1 MSLNSSGNLVVSGT
15 ITEAGSAVQSA
26 GDLDTCAEFAA
37 LGAIETGTCGSL
49 VMSASPTL
57 TGTLT
62 AAAANFSST
71 VTHAGA
77 TIFGA
82 ASGYSGE
89 KLEILT
95 NGSNDG
101 IVFRQNSD
109 NTSSIQA
116 FIDGQWSA
124 RTTYASGCCNGL
136 LLQPDV
142 GYVSIGSTWSTDYS
156 GSMTGVNSITLTTG
170 ASITSS
176 AANRLLLNASDYT
189 YITAGIFYV
198 DGTTNFRGSV
208 QDDGG
213 NLTLG
218 DNVDVTGNLNVGTP
232 SSNPAG
238 ANVVASRLDDTGYIS
253 VNRSGGTAGF
263 FGRTNDGT
271 VLDFYTAGT
280 TRGTISIAG
289 GTVSYNG
296 LTGSHYGLLE
306 GEGERGELMTLTGQN
321 DRYHGDEESEVL
333 YGISRSMEENDP
345 KIIGSYNSLLE
356 PEKDRSVENP
366 DLIMAVGNG
375 AMWVADMGEDLEVGD
390 YLISSNVPGH
400 ARKDPQTA
408 TTSFIIARVAEPVDW
423 SDVSETI
430 NGVKHKRI
438 SVFFES
444 MARDNWSVL
453 LADLNASSTEETLNY
468 LFASEEDTV
477 WTRLASLAQG
487 FVDGV
492 LSIAGLK
499 TDEICLTDASGE
511 TCIDRSDLNALLQNS
526 VQPEPEEEQPPVEEP
541 EPEPIQEPE
550 EEEPTST
557 TTPEVAP
564 IEEGEGEEEVP
575 TAPPVETEVSS
586 IEDGEAEVTEGGE
599 EVSAPSV

>member
-1 MSLNSSGNLVVSGT
+1 
-15 ITEAGSAVQSA
+15 
-26 GDLDTCAEFAA
+26 
-37 LGAIETGTCGSL
+37 
-49 VMSASPTL
+49 
-57 TGTLT
+57 
-62 AAAANFSST
+62 
-71 VTHAGA
+71 
-77 TIFGA
+77 
-82 ASGYSGE
+82 
-89 KLEILT
+89 
-95 NGSNDG
+95 
-101 IVFRQNSD
+101 
-109 NTSSIQA
+109 
-116 FIDGQWSA
+116 
-124 RTTYASGCCNGL
+124 
-136 LLQPDV
+136 
-142 GYVSIGSTWSTDYS
+142 
-156 GSMTGVNSITLTTG
+156 
-170 ASITSS
+170 
-176 AANRLLLNASDYT
+176 
-189 YITAGIFYV
+189 
-198 DGTTNFRGSV
+198 
-208 QDDGG
+208 
-213 NLTLG
+213 
-218 DNVDVTGNLNVGTP
+218 
-232 SSNPAG
+232 
-238 ANVVASRLDDTGYIS
+238 
-253 VNRSGGTAGF
+253 
-263 FGRTNDGT
+263 
-271 VLDFYTAGT
+271 
-280 TRGTISIAG
+280 
-289 GTVSYNG
+289 
-296 LTGSHYGLLE
+296 
-306 GEGERGELMTLTGQN
+306 MTLTGQN